1 MIKSNQALLINVTN
15 LLTNYS
21 QYGISGRSSST
32 RPKSGLAAL
41 LQHRS
46 LLANRRLAHL
56 RSRGRK
62 WHERPQ
68 QVHALATHALC
79 FYAFSLQTLLN
90 FKLVKMLTSNMA
102 ERH

>member
-41 LQHRS
+41 LQH
-46 LLANRRLAHL
+46 
-56 RSRGRK
+56 
-62 WHERPQ
+62 
-68 QVHALATHALC
+68 ALATHALC